1 FREKTRRSY
10 TLRKVD
16 VRSIFCA
23 LSQKF
28 KILAIPNIF
37 ACRKSYEHGFIKKC
51 DGHKLCIRSRFDR
64 IFMHHLARKVKILAI
79 PNVLAQAQKFKI
91 LTIPN
96 VLAYEKSYEHGFTKK
111 NCYDHNLCAKS
122 RFDRYF
128 VLRLISSKY

>member
-37 ACRKSYEHGFIKKC
+37 AYGKSYEHGFAKKY
-51 DGHKLCIRSRFDR
+51 DGHKLC
-64 IFMHHLARKVKILAI
+64 
-79 PNVLAQAQKFKI
+79 
-91 LTIPN
+91 T
-96 VLAYEKSYEHGFTKK
+96 
-111 NCYDHNLCAKS
+111 KS
-122 RFDRYF
+122 RFE
-128 VLRLISSKY
+128 